1 MAFCPTKR
9 FLTRSML
16 TFQESSERE
25 LITGFKNWVMSRVQM
40 GGDGPRKLGL
50 REDWA
55 SVPFLL
61 LTGVGFLVSLY
72 DFWVIQKLG
81 FRLSVSLVTG
91 VLLVV
96 FGGYLRITSRRALM
110 RAGFGLLN
118 SSRLQIVE
126 GHRLV
131 TDGVY
136 AYIRHPLYLG
146 EISRNLGFTLI
157 LSSLYGFALVLVGGL
172 FLPFRIEIEERM
184 LLEEFGREYEEY
196 RRRTKK
202 LIPYIY

>member
-1 MAFCPTKR
+1 
-9 FLTRSML
+9 
-16 TFQESSERE
+16 
-25 LITGFKNWVMSRVQM
+25 M
-40 GGDGPRKLGL
+40 GEIDPRKLGL

-61 LTGVGFLVSLY
+61 FTIVGFLVSIY
-72 DFWVIQKLG
+72 DFWILQKLS
-81 FRLSVSLVTG
+81 FRLSVALVIG
-91 VLLVV
+91 ILLVAV
-96 FGGYLRITSRRALM
+96 GGYLRFTSRRTLM
-110 RAGFGLLN
+110 KAGFGLVS

-126 GHRLV
+126 GQRLV

-136 AYIRHPLYLG
+136 SHVRHPLYLG

-157 LSSLYGFALVLVGGL
+157 LSSLYGFVVVLVGSL
-172 FLPFRIEIEERM
+172 FLPFRIQIEERM

-196 RRRTKK
+196 KRRTKK

>member
-1 MAFCPTKR
+1 
-9 FLTRSML
+9 
-16 TFQESSERE
+16 
-25 LITGFKNWVMSRVQM
+25 M
-40 GGDGPRKLGL
+40 GRDGPRRLGL

-55 SVPFLL
+55 SVPFLA
-61 LTGVGFLVSLY
+61 LTSAGFVVSVY
-72 DFWVIQKLG
+72 DFWVLQGLG
-81 FRLSVSLVTG
+81 FRLSAPLVIG
-91 VLLVV
+91 ILLVA

-110 RAGFGLLN
+110 GAGFGLLN

-136 AYIRHPLYLG
+136 SRIRHPLYLG
-146 EISRNLGFTLI
+146 EITRNLGFTLI
-157 LSSLYGFALVLVGGL
+157 LSSMYGFAIVLFGGL

-184 LLEEFGREYEEY
+184 LLEEFGEEYEEY
-196 RRRTKK
+196 RKRTKK